1 LRSGIVSC
9 LTSFFKKFG
18 SAIKPFPLLR
28 DHFRDISF
36 VPLNHARSEAERY
49 NSGLR
54 PSNSL

>member
-1 LRSGIVSC
+1 MLVLIS
-9 LTSFFKKFG
+9 LFKKYGF
-18 SAIKPFPLLR
+18 AIKPFSLLR
-28 DHFRDISF
+28 DHFRDVSF